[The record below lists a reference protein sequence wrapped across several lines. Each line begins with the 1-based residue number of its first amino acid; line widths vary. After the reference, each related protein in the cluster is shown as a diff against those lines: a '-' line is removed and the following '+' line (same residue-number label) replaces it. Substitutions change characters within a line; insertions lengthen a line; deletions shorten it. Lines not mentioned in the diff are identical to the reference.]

1 MSSVVP
7 SESVS
12 TTAACYVSGASA
24 GASTSQEMIPG
35 DPTEFARLFQE
46 QFPTTPF
53 RSALAVIRLAADN
66 ATVPFIAR
74 YRPFHLIRYC

>member
-7 SESVS
+7 SESEG

-35 DPTEFARLFQE
+35 DPTEFARWFQG
-46 QFPTTPF
+46 QFPTIP
-53 RSALAVIRLAADN
+53 
-66 ATVPFIAR
+66 
-74 YRPFHLIRYC
+74 